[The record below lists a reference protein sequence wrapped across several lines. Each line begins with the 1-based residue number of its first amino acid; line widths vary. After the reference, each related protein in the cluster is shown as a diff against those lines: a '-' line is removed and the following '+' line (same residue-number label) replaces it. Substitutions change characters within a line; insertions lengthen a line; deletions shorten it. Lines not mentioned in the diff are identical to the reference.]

1 MTEQEQQQQVRVNH
15 YLKEGV
21 FDLLVTIATLRARI
35 EELEGRLAQLAQ
47 SEPYLAPAPKVVKR
61 ADVPA

>member
-1 MTEQEQQQQVRVNH
+1 MTEREQEQQLRVNH

-35 EELEGRLAQLAQ
+35 EELEAEKRELQPHL
-47 SEPYLAPAPKVVKR
+47 PKVVKR